1 MRRAAWFQ
9 SPQYPVSAI
18 QGEIPS
24 STVAIFWHL
33 PPAIRCLL
41 AVHPPR
47 RQQGSG
53 GASASLRRGWL
64 LPAGGARARRAGGG
78 VGGGE
83 RMMRGGLSSPVGM
96 GLDSEGRLVV
106 ANWSAGTVIR
116 VTQDGKTTALA
127 TGLSG
132 PSGLA
137 IAANGDIFVAS
148 YNEDLVG
155 RISAAGGKPG
165 GFVRGLSAPAGIS
178 FDNRGK
184 LLIAN
189 RRTNQILAVDPAGK
203 HSVAVEGELQTPVGA
218 VQMPD
223 GGYFVSNI
231 DGGVSCAGPDGRAR
245 TVSRDFVA
253 PGPGIAVADA
263 GSVYVVD
270 YGGTEVK
277 QVHKDGTT
285 HVVAAGFRSPAGIA
299 LSADRRRA
307 VVTDWG
313 SNAAYG
319 LSIGAG

>member
-1 MRRAAWFQ
+1 MVSIASIPRQRHSRRNSVMNRRNILAFAA
-9 SPQYPVSAI
+9 SYP
-18 QGEIPS
+18 
-24 STVAIFWHL
+24 
-33 PPAIRCLL
+33 LL
-41 AVHPPR
+41 AC
-47 RQQGSG
+47 
-53 GASASLRRGWL
+53 GASAQAAARLWRR
-64 LPAGGARARRAGGG
+64 
-78 VGGGE
+78 E
-83 RMMRGGLSSPVGM
+83 RIITAGLSSPVGM

-148 YNEDLVG
+148 YNEDLVW
-155 RISAAGGKPG
+155 RIPAAGGKPEV
-165 GFVRGLSAPAGIS
+165 FVRGLSTPAGIS

-313 SNAAYG
+313 SNAAYEM
-319 LSIGAG
+319 SIGAG